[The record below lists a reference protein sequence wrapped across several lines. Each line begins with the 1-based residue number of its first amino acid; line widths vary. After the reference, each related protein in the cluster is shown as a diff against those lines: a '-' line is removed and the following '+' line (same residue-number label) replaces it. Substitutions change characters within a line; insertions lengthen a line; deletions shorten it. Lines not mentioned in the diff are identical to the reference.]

1 MAGQRDGKIPVI
13 IVTGFLGSGKTTIL
27 NHIVRQPDMKATAVI
42 INEFGEIGID
52 HLLVE
57 TSEEQMIEINNGCIC
72 CTIRGD
78 LADKLGSLAMW
89 LDTGR
94 VPPVERVIVETTG
107 LADPAPIMHTLMT
120 DENLL
125 DRYRL
130 DTVITVVDAIAGK
143 ASLARFSEAV
153 KQVAIA
159 DHLVLTKGDLVATHS
174 DAASDAALRARLGEL
189 NPRASV
195 HEAVKGRIDTALL
208 QDSGGDDAQAAFR
221 DFSDWLAAAEDG
233 HDDHDCDDHCHDHH
247 HDHPAHAHQ
256 RAQDEGGI
264 TSFVIRIG
272 KAVDGTGFNAFLQ
285 NLVIE
290 HGEKLLRL
298 KGILNVRNRPEAPA
312 VVHGVQHVLFPV
324 SWLDRWPDETRDS
337 RLVFITQGLDRRMVQ
352 EKFDAAFA

>member
-1 MAGQRDGKIPVI
+1 MANHGDRKIPVI
-13 IVTGFLGSGKTTIL
+13 IITGFLGSGKTTIL
-27 NHIVRQPDMKATAVI
+27 NHIVRQPEMKATAVI

-120 DENLL
+120 DETLL

-130 DTVITVVDAIAGK
+130 GSVITVVDAVAGS

-159 DHLVLTKGDLVATHS
+159 DRLILTKGDLVARHS
-174 DAASDAALRARLGEL
+174 DPAAEAALRVRLTEL
-189 NPRASV
+189 NPRAML
-195 HEAVKGRIDTALL
+195 HEAVNGRIDVALL
-208 QDSGGDDAQAAFR
+208 QDAAVDDAQAAFR
-221 DFSDWLAAAEDG
+221 DFSGWLSAAEG
-233 HDDHDCDDHCHDHH
+233 GEEHDCHDHH
-247 HDHPAHAHQ
+247 HAAHAHQ
-256 RAQDEGGI
+256 RAQDEDGI

-272 KAVDGTGFNAFLQ
+272 QAVDGRRFNDFLQ
-285 NLVIE
+285 ALVIE
-290 HGEKLLRL
+290 FGEKLLRL
-298 KGILNVRNRPEAPA
+298 KGILNVRARPDAPA
-312 VVHGVQHVLFPV
+312 VIHGVQHVLFPV
-324 SWLDRWPDETRDS
+324 SWLDRWPDAARDS
-337 RLVFITQGLDRRMVQ
+337 RLVFITPGLDRRTIQ
-352 EKFDAAFA
+352 QRFDAAFA